1 MLNRKNFF
9 LNYSVEIKKENVDEF
24 SKIIAESTQDLSN
37 YIKDI
42 ISLKDATN
50 TFEVLF
56 VLYLLSKITNCL
68 GDRFIIFI
76 LLNLILFYSPLDKN
90 FPNFLF
96 NIFIVCKQCIEG
108 IIGVIICIVP
118 KYEEV
123 VDEKEKKA

>member
-1 MLNRKNFF
+1 MI
-9 LNYSVEIKKENVDEF
+9 S
-24 SKIIAESTQDLSN
+24 ESTQDLSKC
-37 YIKDI
+37 IKDI
-42 ISLKDATN
+42 VSLEDTTN
-50 TFEVLF
+50 TFQVLF

-76 LLNLILFYSPLDKN
+76 LLNLVLFYSPLDKN

-96 NIFIVCKQCIEG
+96 NIFIICKQCIEG
-108 IIGVIICIVP
+108 IIGVVICIVP